1 MSTHVVRTH
10 VCISLIKVPE
20 HTLLALFQRL
30 PDVVTLNG
38 LQQVLLCH
46 PVRVGLRNIFLIFL
60 SFVAIV
66 LQERAADQVL
76 LLVGGRA
83 AGAPSSRFLEQIS
96 GNFPGKMLFQ

>member
-1 MSTHVVRTH
+1 MLTHVHTCSH
-10 VCISLIKVPE
+10 MCAYHSKVPE
-20 HTLLALFQRL
+20 HTLLALFQRR

-38 LQQVLLCH
+38 LQQVLLGH

-76 LLVGGRA
+76 LLVGVPTFSLSLREWLRHRG
-83 AGAPSSRFLEQIS
+83 
-96 GNFPGKMLFQ
+96 

>member
-1 MSTHVVRTH
+1 MLTHVHTCSH
-10 VCISLIKVPE
+10 MCAYHSKVPE
-20 HTLLALFQRL
+20 HTLLALFLFQRR

-38 LQQVLLCH
+38 LQQVLLGH

-76 LLVGGRA
+76 CW
-83 AGAPSSRFLEQIS
+83 
-96 GNFPGKMLFQ
+96 